1 MPSVDDI
8 RKEIVFEDIL
18 EYMEI
23 YGVVNSEGKY
33 LSYDELKYRLQP
45 GDDLKTAWVATKFSR
60 SCIMKNISIDCK
72 NEKPF
77 TFCVPDSLQAILHEI
92 DMNISRGINNESS
105 MINDDYKK
113 YFISSLFEE
122 SISSA
127 QLEGASTTRKVA
139 KEMLEKERAPL
150 NKSEKMAVN
159 NYYLM
164 TKVKEYSDKE
174 LSKEMILELHEI
186 AVQGA
191 VENEAEP
198 GRFRDSDDI
207 FVRDNEDNIVHNP
220 PKHETINQY
229 ITQLCEFANN
239 DHDGLGNINFIHPV
253 LKAIILHFMIGYI
266 HPFADG
272 NGRVARALFY
282 WFLLRKGYWIM
293 EYVSISR
300 LIIKAPAKYG
310 KAYLDTEND
319 ENDMT
324 YFLYHQADL
333 LNRAILAFYGYVKS
347 KKEERADF
355 IQKIEKSG
363 LAKTLNSRQ
372 IEILKKAFHEPG
384 RIFIPK
390 EIGNKYNV
398 SLNSARTD
406 LMKLSDLDLLI
417 EIKGHG
423 KSKEY
428 IAPANLK
435 DKL

>member
-1 MPSVDDI
+1 MKNNKKMPSVDDI

-186 AVQGA
+186 AVEGA

-207 FVRDNEDNIVHNP
+207 FV
-220 PKHETINQY
+220 
-229 ITQLCEFANN
+229 
-239 DHDGLGNINFIHPV
+239 
-253 LKAIILHFMIGYI
+253 
-266 HPFADG
+266 
-272 NGRVARALFY
+272 
-282 WFLLRKGYWIM
+282 
-293 EYVSISR
+293 
-300 LIIKAPAKYG
+300 
-310 KAYLDTEND
+310 
-319 ENDMT
+319 
-324 YFLYHQADL
+324 
-333 LNRAILAFYGYVKS
+333 
-347 KKEERADF
+347 
-355 IQKIEKSG
+355 
-363 LAKTLNSRQ
+363 
-372 IEILKKAFHEPG
+372 
-384 RIFIPK
+384 
-390 EIGNKYNV
+390 
-398 SLNSARTD
+398 
-406 LMKLSDLDLLI
+406 
-417 EIKGHG
+417 
-423 KSKEY
+423 
-428 IAPANLK
+428 
-435 DKL
+435 